1 MDATNILKKIRKIEI
16 TTKNLVNEMFSGEY
30 HSLFKGQGLEFSEV
44 REYQIGDS
52 FRQIDWN
59 VTARMRHPYI
69 KKFEETRELN
79 VIFLVDASASTIFGK
94 KNSLKSEYITEITA
108 VLSFSALSNNDKVG
122 LALFTDEVEKY
133 LPSRKGSKYV
143 LRILRDILYFEPK
156 HKNTNIAKAIE
167 YIYRLTK
174 KRSIIFIIS
183 DFDDS
188 SNFMDPLKLL
198 AKRHDVIAIRVKD
211 NAELFIPDTGLV
223 YFKDPETGKSVA
235 INTSDRKFISKY
247 INAIKRQDDQL
258 KEKFKRNAIDF
269 LDLRTDQNYVKEL
282 LKFFKYRIKMKN
294 QR

>member
-79 VIFLVDASASTIFGK
+79 VIFLVDASASTIFGT